1 MRFNLEGILYS
12 NKHGWLSKNA
22 ILLFYSTIFQ
32 LINFNREI
40 YNLYDGINFSF
51 LQFIA
56 IFNNFTLYTNFSSN
70 IICSY
75 SLGFVLLI
83 LQYIFLIFHILD
95 SI

>member
-40 YNLYDGINFSF
+40 YNLFHFYNL
-51 LQFIA
+51 LQYLI
-56 IFNNFTLYTNFSSN
+56 ILHFTL
-70 IICSY
+70 
-75 SLGFVLLI
+75 I
-83 LQYIFLIFHILD
+83 LAQI
-95 SI
+95 